1 MARACNVPGYLLGID
16 QSGMTYQN
24 AQQSRQDLYLF
35 GAKPIL
41 HAIEERLSMD
51 DVLPRGRHVQ
61 FDVEEYLEDY
71 NMKETEM
78 VREPSPAL
86 PSDEMNL
93 E

>member
-1 MARACNVPGYLLGID
+1 
-16 QSGMTYQN
+16 MTYQN

-41 HAIEERLSMD
+41 HSIEERLSMD

-86 PSDEMNL
+86 PEEDMNL